1 MEQYLENLR
10 VDTVDY
16 GETKLAQG
24 LEILLEEYMDI
35 LATAG
40 TSIKKCDFIVILGGR
55 DGE

>member
-1 MEQYLENLR
+1 M
-10 VDTVDY
+10 DTVDY